1 MTTTDIKPVRRGRLA
16 GTGDWRQQYAAL
28 RISAEEAAAQI
39 HSGDAVAMPGAASWP
54 YAVDAALTR
63 RLRESG
69 GKIELDGLF
78 TPTDTVLLQ
87 PENRDLVEYY
97 VNFLSGDRADPPE
110 RRRRLDLCTASPGD
124 GDYVHTSG

>member
-87 PENRDLVEYY
+87 PDEPLASFEKDMERLEYGY
-97 VNFLSGDRADPPE
+97 EMGYNMACARMDDIK
-110 RRRRLDLCTASPGD
+110 RLFD
-124 GDYVHTSG
+124 

>member
-87 PENRDLVEYY
+87 PENPDYEPLLIPVKE
-97 VNFLSGDRADPPE
+97 FEQG
-110 RRRRLDLCTASPGD
+110 TARIIG
-124 GDYVHTSG
+124 VAVQLTRKL